1 MKTEPRKRNGKKAAV
16 LAALALLLVACVAM
30 GTMAW
35 LTATDELTNTF
46 TVGEFKEPDTDDDTT
61 TPDKD
66 PSAPDVATPNVSGYM
81 IEPSWD
87 TTAEH
92 KLVPGGSLYKDPYVG
107 IGKGSEDA
115 VVYVYVDNPFK
126 DNSVYFQLNTTNWQ
140 PVTGHVA
147 PANGEITDGTSTVT
161 NAYTG
166 GLFKYT
172 PGLTASDSQDVWTT
186 KPVFTKVNVNENA
199 VAEDFAIGDDGSGA
213 KEITVKC
220 FIHQAKDGDGQAIE
234 AATIEAAAIAALV
247 PTGNP

>member
-1 MKTEPRKRNGKKAAV
+1 MKTQTQKRNGKKAAA

-35 LTATDELTNTF
+35 LTATDKLTNAF
-46 TVGEFKEPDTDDDTT
+46 TVGEFKEPEPTNPE
-61 TPDKD
+61 TPDED
-66 PSAPDVATPNVSGYM
+66 PGVPDVVTPNVSGYM

-87 TTAEH
+87 KTADH

-126 DNSVYFQLNTTNWQ
+126 NNSVYFQLNATNWQ

-147 PANGEITDGTSTVT
+147 PVNGEITDGTSPVT
-161 NAYTG
+161 SAYTG

-172 PGLTASDSQDVWTT
+172 PGLTASDSQDVWTAE
-186 KPVFTKVNVNENA
+186 PVFTKVNVNENA
-199 VAEDFAIGDDGSGA
+199 IAEDFAIGDDGSGA

-220 FIHQAKDGDGQAIE
+220 FIHQAKDGDGKAIE
-234 AATIEAAAIAALV
+234 AATIEAAAIAALTTQ
-247 PTGNP
+247 P